1 MQHGSGR
8 RAMGIVVFIASIA
21 AFMLYAWLLLA
32 SEWSM
37 LIIKYTTLMLVACIA
52 GIFAWLGLSI
62 AIARSKSSSSNSS
75 SGRSGDVGEH
85 KG

>member
-1 MQHGSGR
+1 MQHGR
-8 RAMGIVVFIASIA
+8 RATGLAVFITSIA

-37 LIIKYTTLMLVACIA
+37 LIIKYTTLMLVACIT

-62 AIARSKSSSSNSS
+62 AMTKSSRSS
-75 SGRSGDVGEH
+75 SRSSGDGDGDGEH
-85 KG
+85 KC

>member
-1 MQHGSGR
+1 MHHGR
-8 RAMGIVVFIASIA
+8 RAMGMVVFIASIA

-37 LIIKYTTLMLVACIA
+37 LIIKYTTLMLVACIT

-62 AIARSKSSSSNSS
+62 AIANSKSKSS
-75 SGRSGDVGEH
+75 GDEH
-85 KG
+85 KD

>member
-1 MQHGSGR
+1 MQHGR
-8 RAMGIVVFIASIA
+8 RAMGIVVFVTSIA

-32 SEWSM
+32 SEWSL
-37 LIIKYTTLMLVACIA
+37 LIIKYTTLMLVACIT

-62 AIARSKSSSSNSS
+62 AIAKSKSSRSS
-75 SGRSGDVGEH
+75 SSSRSGDGGH